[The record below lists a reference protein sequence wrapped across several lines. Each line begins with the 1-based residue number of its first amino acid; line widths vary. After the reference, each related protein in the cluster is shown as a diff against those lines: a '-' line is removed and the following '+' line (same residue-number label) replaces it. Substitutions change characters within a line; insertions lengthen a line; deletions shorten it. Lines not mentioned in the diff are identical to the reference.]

1 MVTSTNR
8 PTAFHSHRSL
18 EAWIRA
24 RCQSLR
30 QEYQTLFEVDFPSML
45 EGVPYTHALLVMIDQ
60 ILEKAAF
67 LSGADSTIEI
77 AGFLTHRGLEIEV
90 ASDRELSDDGLKGA
104 FLREGMAV
112 HNGFTLTSYRA
123 RCPQG
128 GTAWIVVQ
136 SHFQRLRM
144 VA

>member
-1 MVTSTNR
+1 MVMSTNR
-8 PTAFHSHRSL
+8 STAYHSRQTL

-30 QEYQTLFEVDFPSML
+30 QEYQTLFEVDFQAMR
-45 EGVPYTHALLVMIDQ
+45 EEIPYTHALLVMVDQ

-67 LSGADSTIEI
+67 LSGADSKIEI

-90 ASDRELSDDGLKGA
+90 SSDRELGEDGFKGA
-104 FLREGMAV
+104 FQREATSV
-112 HNGFTLTSYRA
+112 HNGYTLTSYRA

-136 SHFQRLRM
+136 SRFQRLRM